1 MEILLLD
8 SKITLDVITDKLQVS
23 KKTVSRIFNDLK
35 EKYNRK
41 NRIK

>member
-23 KKTVSRIFNDLK
+23 KRTVSRIFNDLK